1 MVVRTQAERL
11 KQLRRGVME
20 LCISD
25 HPLDCLTGAANRDW
39 ELQEQAG
46 AEGLRDVRYGYH
58 GATNMGQPKDQS
70 NPYFDPSKCIVCSR
84 CVRACQELQGTFAL
98 TIEDK
103 GFDRRWPPRREKTS
117 SAQNVFP
124 AALVFRPA
132 RQRPSSKRSR
142 RDRHARSRRRHHL
155 RLLWSWLHFPRGNA
169 GRGTDWK
176 FGRRRR
182 G

>member
-1 MVVRTQAERL
+1 V
-11 KQLRRGVME
+11 
-20 LCISD
+20 
-25 HPLDCLTGAANRDW
+25 
-39 ELQEQAG
+39 
-46 AEGLRDVRYGYH
+46 GLRDVRYGYH

-70 NPYFDPSKCIVCSR
+70 SPYFDFDPSKCIVCSR

-132 RQRPSSKRSR
+132 RQRPSSKRRSSKP
-142 RDRHARSRRRHHL
+142 ARPIAPSSPPAPIVELAALSTRK
-155 RLLWSWLHFPRGNA
+155 NA
-169 GRGTDWK
+169 ECEDK
-176 FGRRRR
+176 DRR
-182 G
+182 GPRSNLFKLFGCYWREVT

>member
-70 NPYFDPSKCIVCSR
+70 NPYFDFDPSECIVCSR

-98 TIEDK
+98 TIENK
-103 GFDRRWPPRREKTS
+103 GFGLKVAARLPRLRMCCLQCLCSGLPDSVPHRKEG
-117 SAQNVFP
+117 
-124 AALVFRPA
+124 
-132 RQRPSSKRSR
+132 R

-155 RLLWSWLHFPRGNA
+155 RLLWSWLHKCGARN
-169 GRGTDWK
+169 
-176 FGRRRR
+176 
-182 G
+182 